1 MNVQINIDT
10 ASCIR
15 CGKCVKVC
23 PAWIMTQAKPGD
35 PIGLR
40 NIDSCIV
47 CGHCAAVC
55 PTGSVRHSS
64 FPPDK
69 IHPIDRNGLPSPEQV
84 LLLCKAR
91 RSNRALSDRPVPQE
105 AIDRILEAAHRAPT
119 ASNRQEVSFTV
130 ITDPA
135 ILDKII
141 RFTLDTFAGIARK
154 LENPLVKPI
163 LKRLRPEFYNY
174 LPAFKRLIAEYDK
187 GNDLILREAKTL
199 LLIHTPYANRFGAA
213 DANLA
218 YQNGSL
224 MAESLGVSQI
234 YTGFVLSAL
243 AQDKKMQ
250 IFEIHR
256 HTGKSTCRYGARNAA
271 VPLSQLHRQKTDR
284 SKQALTPADLFRFFS
299 PEYRLGRDPCE
310 KNKFIKPIK
319 HNAK

>member
-105 AIDRILEAAHRAPT
+105 AIVRILEAAHRAPT

-163 LKRLRPEFYNY
+163 LKRLRPEFYNQTTRSSCRS
-174 LPAFKRLIAEYDK
+174 F
-187 GNDLILREAKTL
+187 
-199 LLIHTPYANRFGAA
+199 HAN
-213 DANLA
+213 
-218 YQNGSL
+218 
-224 MAESLGVSQI
+224 
-234 YTGFVLSAL
+234 
-243 AQDKKMQ
+243 
-250 IFEIHR
+250 
-256 HTGKSTCRYGARNAA
+256 
-271 VPLSQLHRQKTDR
+271 
-284 SKQALTPADLFRFFS
+284 
-299 PEYRLGRDPCE
+299 
-310 KNKFIKPIK
+310 
-319 HNAK
+319 

>member
-154 LENPLVKPI
+154 LENPFVKPL
-163 LKRLRPEFYNY
+163 LKRLRPELYAY
-174 LPAFKRLIAEYDK
+174 LPGFRRLIAEYGK

-199 LLIHTPYANRFGAA
+199 ILIHTPYANRFGAA

-224 MAESLGVSQI
+224 LSL
-234 YTGFVLSAL
+234 
-243 AQDKKMQ
+243 
-250 IFEIHR
+250 IH
-256 HTGKSTCRYGARNAA
+256 
-271 VPLSQLHRQKTDR
+271 
-284 SKQALTPADLFRFFS
+284 
-299 PEYRLGRDPCE
+299 
-310 KNKFIKPIK
+310 I
-319 HNAK
+319 

>member
-105 AIDRILEAAHRAPT
+105 AIDRILEAAHRAPP
-119 ASNRQEVSFTV
+119 ASNRQEVSFT
-130 ITDPA
+130 
-135 ILDKII
+135 
-141 RFTLDTFAGIARK
+141 
-154 LENPLVKPI
+154 
-163 LKRLRPEFYNY
+163 
-174 LPAFKRLIAEYDK
+174 
-187 GNDLILREAKTL
+187 DLILREAKTL
-199 LLIHTPYANRFGAA
+199 ILIHTPYANRFGAA

-243 AQDKKMQ
+243 AQDKKCKFLKSIGIQ
-250 IFEIHR
+250 
-256 HTGKSTCRYGARNAA
+256 GKVHAGMALGM
-271 VPLSQLHRQKTDR
+271 PLFLYPNYID
-284 SKQALTPADLFRFFS
+284 
-299 PEYRLGRDPCE
+299 
-310 KNKFIKPIK
+310 
-319 HNAK
+319 

>member
-1 MNVQINIDT
+1 MQHPNT
-10 ASCIR
+10 
-15 CGKCVKVC
+15 
-23 PAWIMTQAKPGD
+23 
-35 PIGLR
+35 
-40 NIDSCIV
+40 CIV

-174 LPAFKRLIAEYDK
+174 DK

-243 AQDKKMQ
+243 AQDKKCKFLKSIGIQ
-250 IFEIHR
+250 
-256 HTGKSTCRYGARNAA
+256 GKVHAGMALGM
-271 VPLSQLHRQKTDR
+271 PLFLYPNYIDK
-284 SKQALTPADLFRFFS
+284 
-299 PEYRLGRDPCE
+299 
-310 KNKFIKPIK
+310 KPIAV
-319 HNAK
+319 NRL

>member
-119 ASNRQEVSFTV
+119 GSELHRHHRSRNSGQDHPLHAGYFRGNRPQIGKPVRQAVAQTPASG
-130 ITDPA
+130 A
-135 ILDKII
+135 ICLP
-141 RFTLDTFAGIARK
+141 AGIPASDRRIRQRQRPHPARSQ
-154 LENPLVKPI
+154 NPDSHSHSIRKPFRSRRCQPG
-163 LKRLRPEFYNY
+163 LSERFADGRKPRCQPDLHGLRP
-174 LPAFKRLIAEYDK
+174 
-187 GNDLILREAKTL
+187 
-199 LLIHTPYANRFGAA
+199 FGA
-213 DANLA
+213 
-218 YQNGSL
+218 G
-224 MAESLGVSQI
+224 
-234 YTGFVLSAL
+234 TG
-243 AQDKKMQ
+243 QKMQ

-256 HTGKSTCRYGARNAA
+256 HTRKGTCRNGARNAA

-284 SKQALTPADLFRFFS
+284 NKQDLIPKDLSRFFS
-299 PEYRLGRDPCE
+299 TKYRLGRDPCG
-310 KNKFIKPIK
+310 KISSSNP
-319 HNAK
+319 

>member
-64 FPPDK
+64 FSPDK

-105 AIDRILEAAHRAPT
+105 AIDR
-119 ASNRQEVSFTV
+119 

-243 AQDKKMQ
+243 AQDKKCKFLKSIGIQ
-250 IFEIHR
+250 
-256 HTGKSTCRYGARNAA
+256 GKVHAGMALGM
-271 VPLSQLHRQKTDR
+271 PLFLYPNYIDK
-284 SKQALTPADLFRFFS
+284 
-299 PEYRLGRDPCE
+299 
-310 KNKFIKPIK
+310 KPIAV
-319 HNAK
+319 NRL